1 MANSNSTSTLSA
13 LLLLPPPPQPPS
25 PATLA
30 AAYRLPLDAALRRLK
45 RLAARSSTRASC
57 DIALPFP
64 GYTLGQGQHTFSG
77 CEENVLHSIQDLLLN
92 TYALIYSL
100 LECNEHSQQELLS
113 GDTSLLDK
121 SNINRVDIRI
131 ILLGYDQGFNYDF
144 LVRPARAIPSCI
156 VDLSILALCDKKWS
170 HLYVTE
176 GEPGERLYRQFRAL
190 VNGSLSARVGGT
202 WEVER
207 VPGGMS
213 FNMRQ
218 KSQILSGVTAPPVPD
233 AHALAT
239 ESAGQR
245 VLVIGRE
252 AEQNEK
258 SVNPVLED
266 LNQKL
271 QLTIGLLLAEF
282 YGSASPSEY
291 PNPDDE
297 SDQAPPL
304 PSNPAALEVTQFFQS
319 IVDWRIAGD
328 RFSKTQPA
336 RSMLRF
342 YSNVDGSF
350 TINPWKMI
358 YVTDAPKQLKRIL
371 GGNEEDGD
379 GHLEYTVVS
388 GASQND
394 SLVNLLQP
402 WNDKCRMV
410 VCEDLAASIESD
422 ELHQADTLCKN

>member
-30 AAYRLPLDAALRRLK
+30 AAYRLPLNAALRRLK

-64 GYTLGQGQHTFSG
+64 GYTLGQGQRTFSG

-100 LECNEHSQQELLS
+100 LGCNEQRQQELLS

-131 ILLGYDQGFNYDF
+131 ILLGYDQGFNYDS

-176 GEPGERLYRQFRAL
+176 GEPGERLY
-190 VNGSLSARVGGT
+190 
-202 WEVER
+202 
-207 VPGGMS
+207 
-213 FNMRQ
+213 
-218 KSQILSGVTAPPVPD
+218 QIANFISVTAPLVPVPD

-239 ESAGQR
+239 KLAGQR

-258 SVNPVLED
+258 SANPVLED

-297 SDQAPPL
+297 SDPAPPL

-336 RSMLRF
+336 GSMLRF

-350 TINPWKMI
+350 IINPWNMI